1 MLGGISHTSR
11 RVWQRIWQHRF
22 RYWLR
27 LHFRYCSP
35 RFYRCWLLVLI
46 ALTLAGV
53 EVSTGQVLD
62 TCTGLTSQSK
72 INRVPCYQWPTIAE
86 IERILAANPA
96 IIRQIETV
104 PPAGATVAI
113 GTATNSYSGL
123 VFDCQGKGF
132 LDISYA
138 GYREMREIKAIIGN
152 RKYLL
157 GIPYVLWSY

>member
-1 MLGGISHTSR
+1 MPDNITTVSRRIWR
-11 RVWQRIWQHRF
+11 RVWHHRF

-27 LHFRYCSP
+27 LHFRYRRP
-35 RFYRCWLLVLI
+35 QFYRRWALLLI
-46 ALTLAGV
+46 ALILAGV

-62 TCTGLTSQSK
+62 TCTGLTAQSK

-104 PPAGATVAI
+104 PPSGATVVI
-113 GTATNSYSGL
+113 GTAQNRFSSL
-123 VFDCQGKGF
+123 IFDCQDKGF

-138 GYREMREIKAIIGN
+138 GYHEMRAIKAIIGN

-157 GIPYVLWSY
+157 GIPYELWSY